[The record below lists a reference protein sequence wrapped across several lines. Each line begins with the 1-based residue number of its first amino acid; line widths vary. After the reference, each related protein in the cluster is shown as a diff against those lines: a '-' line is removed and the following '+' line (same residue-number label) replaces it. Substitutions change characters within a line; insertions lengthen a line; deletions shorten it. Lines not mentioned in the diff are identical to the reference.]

1 MSVAVMQAIEDG
13 LLELDSDVN
22 DVVPFRVRNPRH
34 PDAPIT
40 LRMLLTHT
48 SSIRD
53 KLAHHQ
59 PFSSH
64 GDSDIPL
71 GEYLGRYLDP
81 DGDLYQAHRSY
92 SAWRPEGRYDYC
104 NIAASLAGFMVE
116 AASGVSFDGWCDGRI
131 FAARHGPHELAS
143 RRARSNGDRHALPL
157 EGRGV
162 RGVRTVRLSG
172 RSAPDDRPRT
182 RVTSARSWRSASS
195 TASGSSTRTPVR
207 EMRRTQFPDVAHG
220 QGLIWYRF
228 ALRGMPLMGHNGGDS
243 GVATQ
248 MYFRPSDGVGVIALS
263 NGNWRRDG
271 SGWPLQRI
279 AVRLFEEADRG

>member
-1 MSVAVMQAIEDG
+1 
-13 LLELDSDVN
+13 
-22 DVVPFRVRNPRH
+22 
-34 PDAPIT
+34 
-40 LRMLLTHT
+40 
-48 SSIRD
+48 
-53 KLAHHQ
+53 
-59 PFSSH
+59 
-64 GDSDIPL
+64 
-71 GEYLGRYLDP
+71 
-81 DGDLYQAHRSY
+81 
-92 SAWRPEGRYDYC
+92 
-104 NIAASLAGFMVE
+104 MVE

-271 SGWPLQRI
+271 SGWPCNGSRFACSRKPI
-279 AVRLFEEADRG
+279 AADQSKSPMAIRFRRSMTRSMRSGSRSVSRARCASRNPRTAAASTARLNASGSTRVLRAAR